1 MMKDRWLCSV
11 LLPLALIFALAPSAI
26 ALDGS
31 QLAGTV
37 SDASSGERLARVRI
51 RIDGTSR
58 ETVTNDRGEFTFDD
72 VAPGEHTLIAETV
85 GYRLD
90 REQVLVSTR
99 QTTTVAIALT
109 GDTVRLSEDVT
120 VKADPFV
127 SVVPGSPSQIRIG
140 AAEIRNLSSVLLDD
154 PMRSMSTLPGVTS
167 PDDFHAEFSVRG
179 APFARIGV
187 YLDDVP
193 LRAPT
198 HSFAG
203 LGDGYS
209 ISALNDQ
216 LLGGMTLM
224 SAAPPPAFG
233 GTIGASMAA
242 DTRDGSRDKT
252 SFHASVGV
260 SDVNVVGEGP
270 LTTDKR
276 GSWFV
281 AARRSHLAYV
291 TRQLGGNGSESV
303 TFQDVQGKTTY
314 DVTPQHTLSLHV
326 LAGTNSYESGAQ
338 DTPSTA
344 DVPAAKRF
352 GPNPVFGSTGSTDLV
367 KANWRYTPASTI
379 VLSTTAVYQHTQ
391 DEADS
396 QTNVALASSQ
406 YSDAGGQAN
415 LTWAWRS
422 GSPLRVGF
430 AAHRSS
436 ENGTSYLSLL
446 EDPIW
451 RAANAYQGTAH
462 SLNAYAEQEWESL
475 AGRLRLTGGLRW
487 QRNSRIDEQPILPFA
502 SAMFQLTRQSKIE
515 FGWGHYAQFPEI
527 DMIELARANAPLSPQ
542 TSTHYVAA
550 FERRLGPQTRLRVEA
565 YAREDRNVLD
575 APDLYPRLQAGG
587 VTWPTSVP
595 RWTNAYDGY
604 SRGVEVILQRRS
616 ASKLTGWVGYTLGF
630 NRARDLATGA
640 WFDSDTDIRHA
651 LNLYGSYRL
660 TPSVNLSAR
669 FNYASG
675 SPVPGYFSVSD
686 FTTGDSTVVDAR
698 NASRMP
704 SYQRLDLR
712 LNKSFVHDR
721 WKMTLYAEAL
731 NATNDRNLRYMG
743 VGGNLQDQAWPR
755 FGSMAPLLPSVGI
768 SVDF

>member
-1 MMKDRWLCSV
+1 M
-11 LLPLALIFALAPSAI
+11 
-26 ALDGS
+26 
-31 QLAGTV
+31 
-37 SDASSGERLARVRI
+37 
-51 RIDGTSR
+51 
-58 ETVTNDRGEFTFDD
+58 
-72 VAPGEHTLIAETV
+72 
-85 GYRLD
+85 
-90 REQVLVSTR
+90 
-99 QTTTVAIALT
+99 
-109 GDTVRLSEDVT
+109 
-120 VKADPFV
+120 
-127 SVVPGSPSQIRIG
+127 
-140 AAEIRNLSSVLLDD
+140 
-154 PMRSMSTLPGVTS
+154 
-167 PDDFHAEFSVRG
+167 
-179 APFARIGV
+179 
-187 YLDDVP
+187 
-193 LRAPT
+193 
-198 HSFAG
+198 
-203 LGDGYS
+203 
-209 ISALNDQ
+209 
-216 LLGGMTLM
+216 
-224 SAAPPPAFG
+224 
-233 GTIGASMAA
+233 
-242 DTRDGSRDKT
+242 
-252 SFHASVGV
+252 
-260 SDVNVVGEGP
+260 
-270 LTTDKR
+270 
-276 GSWFV
+276 
-281 AARRSHLAYV
+281 
-291 TRQLGGNGSESV
+291 

-686 FTTGDSTVVDAR
+686 FTTGDSTVV
-698 NASRMP
+698 
-704 SYQRLDLR
+704 
-712 LNKSFVHDR
+712 KSETE
-721 WKMTLYAEAL
+721 K
-731 NATNDRNLRYMG
+731 
-743 VGGNLQDQAWPR
+743 
-755 FGSMAPLLPSVGI
+755 
-768 SVDF
+768 